1 MPCCVVLMVKRI
13 MLRRKIRKIRKNLRR
28 FYFVAFIET
37 KVDVSGEGSILATP
51 SIHSAPEKL
60 KEAQVDGE

>member
-1 MPCCVVLMVKRI
+1 MVKRT
-13 MLRRKIRKIRKNLRR
+13 MLRRKIVLKR